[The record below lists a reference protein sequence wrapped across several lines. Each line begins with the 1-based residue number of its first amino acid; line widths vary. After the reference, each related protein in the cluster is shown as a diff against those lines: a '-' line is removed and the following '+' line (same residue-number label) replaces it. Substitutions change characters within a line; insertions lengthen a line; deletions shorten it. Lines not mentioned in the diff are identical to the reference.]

1 MCVIINNMDDTG
13 EILIYDKG
21 DSGMRVEVR
30 LEQNDVWMEQAQIAA
45 LYSTDRTNIGRH
57 IYNIYQEGELDEGTT
72 SRLVVREREEGTRT
86 VTREVK
92 LYNLKM
98 VIALGYRVKSPIAT
112 RFRQWATERLHE
124 YTVKGFTIDDERLKQ
139 AGGGDYWRELLD
151 RIRDIR
157 SSEKML
163 YRQVLDLYAMSVDY
177 DPKSKDSQLFFKI
190 VQNKLHYAAHRH
202 TAAEV
207 IYERANAD
215 REFMGMTSFSGEYP
229 TLADAR
235 TAKNYLSAEEL
246 KVLNNLVSGYFDFAE
261 IQAMNRKPMYMKDY
275 VSQLN
280 AILSATEQPLL
291 EGPGRVSRSQ
301 AYKKAEAEYRKYQA
315 RVLSP
320 VERDYLESIRVL
332 GSAAKKKVRESESR

>member
-1 MCVIINNMDDTG
+1 MIINDMDDTG
-13 EILIYDKG
+13 EILIYDRG

-57 IYNIYQEGELDEGTT
+57 IHNIYQEGELDEDST
-72 SRLVVREREEGTRT
+72 SRLIVREREEGDRT
-86 VTREVK
+86 VAREVK

-139 AGGGDYWRELLD
+139 AGGGDYWKELLD

-163 YRQVLDLYAMSVDY
+163 YRQVLDLYAMSLDY
-177 DPKSKDSQLFFKI
+177 DPKSKESLLFFKI
-190 VQNKLHYAAHRH
+190 VQNKLHYAAHQH
-202 TAAEV
+202 TAPEV
-207 IYERANAD
+207 IYERADAD
-215 REFMGMTSFSGEYP
+215 REFMGLTSFSGGYP
-229 TLADAR
+229 TLKDTR
-235 TAKNYLSAEEL
+235 IAKNYLSAEEL

-261 IQAMNRKPMYMKDY
+261 VQAMNRKPMYMKDY
-275 VSQLN
+275 VSQLDT
-280 AILSATEQPLL
+280 ILGAAGRPLL
-291 EGPGRVSRSQ
+291 EGSGHISRDQ
-301 AYKKAEAEYRKYQA
+301 AYKKAEEEYRKFQA
-315 RVLSP
+315 RTLSP
-320 VERDYLESIRVL
+320 VERDYLESIRSL
-332 GSAAKKKVRESESR
+332 GSVAKKKLRESRNG